1 MQYSCTKGGYCV
13 QTPEEMMNFRW
24 TFSLPKFLKN
34 LLFNGDKSWTLS
46 FLFSSGLNFHFD
58 MYFICW
64 FYWKIPLWSKC
75 QATKSSEFALSGILI
90 ITERP
95 TGRKCCSI
103 SWRFHDIKVSLI
115 NSETLTSSQSP
126 LCDDGLFGE
135 PWILPNFHTRPI
147 TNSPYNPFSRNIE
160 SFKNASPNIAHS
172 HLRFRWKRISI

>member
-1 MQYSCTKGGYCV
+1 MQYSCTKGDYCV

-115 NSETLTSSQSP
+115 NSETLPPHSRLYVMMGSLGNHGSSQIFTQDPSPILHITHSLETLSP
-126 LCDDGLFGE
+126 LRML
-135 PWILPNFHTRPI
+135 LQT
-147 TNSPYNPFSRNIE
+147 
-160 SFKNASPNIAHS
+160 
-172 HLRFRWKRISI
+172 